1 MYHIIVNP
9 KSSSGQGRAIWLR
22 VRKRLMT
29 EKCEYRAYLTEYYGH
44 ARKIAWE
51 LTGASWNP
59 EDVLVIIGGDGTM
72 NEAVNGIIRL
82 SEVTVGY
89 IPTGSGNDFARGLG
103 IPSDSAA
110 ALERILNPK
119 KVCEIDI
126 GVNRM
131 DGRSLRFMISTGI
144 GFDAAICHKALTSGI
159 KSTLNRLKLGKL
171 TYVCIALKELAVSE
185 SHTLA
190 VTQENGETCVFE
202 HALFAVA
209 MNLPYEGGGCKF
221 VPDADPEDRLLD
233 VMLVSQIPK
242 WKVFL
247 LLPLAIKG
255 RHIGFKE
262 VHMIRCG
269 SISISSGK
277 RLPVHLDGESGGYQK
292 KMEISLESER
302 LKIILA

>member
-9 KSSSGQGRAIWLR
+9 NSSSGQGQVIWLR

-29 EKCEYRAYLTEYYGH
+29 EKCKYRVYFTGYYGH
-44 ARKIAWE
+44 ARKIAGK

-59 EDVLVIIGGDGTM
+59 KDVLVIIGGDGTV
-72 NEAVNGIIRL
+72 NEAVNGIVRL

-119 KVCEIDI
+119 KVCGIDI
-126 GVNRM
+126 GVNRIN
-131 DGRSLRFMISTGI
+131 GRSRRFAISTGI
-144 GFDAAICHKALTSGI
+144 GFDAAICHKALNSGI
-159 KSTLNRLKLGKL
+159 KNTLNRLKLGKL
-171 TYVCIALKELAVSE
+171 TYVCIALKELAVSG
-185 SHTLA
+185 SHTIT
-190 VTQENGETCVFE
+190 VKQEKGETRVFE
-202 HALFAVA
+202 HTLFAVA

-221 VPDADPEDRLLD
+221 APDADPGDRLLN
-233 VMLVSQIPK
+233 VMIVSQIPK
-242 WKVFL
+242 WKVLL

-255 RHIGFKE
+255 RHTGFKE
-262 VHMIRCG
+262 IHMIRCR
-269 SISISSGK
+269 SISIASEK

-292 KMEISLESER
+292 EMEISLESER
-302 LKIILA
+302 LKIILG

>member
-9 KSSSGQGRAIWLR
+9 KSRSGQGQAIWMW
-22 VRKRLMT
+22 VRKRLL
-29 EKCEYRAYLTEYYGH
+29 EEACEYRVYLTRYYGH
-44 ARKIAWE
+44 AGKIAGK
-51 LTGASWNP
+51 LTGVSWNP
-59 EDVLVIIGGDGTM
+59 KDVLVIIGGDGTV
-72 NEAVNGIIRL
+72 NEVVNGIVRL

-126 GVNRM
+126 GMNRM
-131 DGRSLRFMISTGI
+131 NGRSRRFTISTGI
-144 GFDAAICHKALTSGI
+144 GFDAGICHKALASRM
-159 KSTLNRLKLGKL
+159 KNTLNKLKLGKL
-171 TYVCIALKELAVSE
+171 TYVCIALKELAVSA
-185 SHTLA
+185 SHTIT
-190 VTQENGETCVFE
+190 VTQKEGETRVFE
-202 HALFAVA
+202 HAFFAVA

-221 VPDADPEDRLLD
+221 APDADPGDRLLD
-233 VMLVSQIPK
+233 VMIVSQIPK
-242 WKVFL
+242 WKVLL

-255 RHIGFKE
+255 RHTGFKE
-262 VHMIRCG
+262 IHMIRCR
-269 SISISSGK
+269 SISIGSEK

-292 KMEISLESER
+292 EMEISLESER